1 MVEASTWVEEAPAV
15 AIPTEA
21 ARRLDWAM
29 AGLGGW
35 LVLGFYA
42 DLWAHRH
49 GIVDNTFITPW
60 HGLLYSGAMSFLVVL
75 GLLAVRRLFEGR
87 STLAACLAY
96 ARAMLRPPRAGG
108 LPVRALVDAMPAG
121 YRLSFLGSLVFTAA
135 GLLDLVWHTAFGFE
149 IDVETLLSPP
159 HLLLATAGVLMA
171 SGPLRSIW
179 YRATPVE
186 PGWLAQ
192 GPAVV
197 SLALVLCVFNAF
209 TQYANPITHVLA
221 SAPAAPILTPTDAG
235 MAVAFVRQG
244 WGASEVLIHAALIA
258 GFALVGLR
266 RRSLPEG
273 ALFLLVAGPS
283 LAMIPLM
290 DEWRF
295 VPAAIVAGLVAEGLV
310 RYVGYGATRRR
321 DLVVAF
327 VLPAQWFLLYFVTLR
342 MTSGIDWSPTLV
354 VGAIELAGVVGVL
367 LNEVTRSGLGR
378 PAEGL

>member
-1 MVEASTWVEEAPAV
+1 MVEASTWVEKAPAV

-21 ARRLDWAM
+21 TARLDWAM

-60 HGLLYSGAMSFLVVL
+60 HGLLYTGATSFLVGL
-75 GLLAVRRLFEGR
+75 GLLAVRRLFPGR
-87 STLAACLAY
+87 STTAAGLAY
-96 ARAMLRPPRAGG
+96 VRAMLRPERAGG
-108 LPVRALVDAMPAG
+108 LPVRALRDAMPAG
-121 YRLSFLGSLVFTAA
+121 YRLSFLGSLVFVGA

-179 YRATPVE
+179 YRARPVE
-186 PGWLAQ
+186 PGWDAQ
-192 GPAVV
+192 GPAVA

-221 SAPAAPILTPTDAG
+221 SPAAELRSVVDVG
-235 MAVAFVRQG
+235 MAVPFVREG
-244 WGASEVLIHAALIA
+244 WGASEILVHAALLA

-266 RRSLPEG
+266 RRSLPPG
-273 ALFLLVAGPS
+273 ALLVLVTAPT
-283 LAMIPLM
+283 LAMIPIM

-295 VPAAIVAGLVAEGLV
+295 VPAAVVAGLVAEGLT
-310 RYVGYGATRRR
+310 RFVGYGRTRAH

-327 VLPAQWFLLYFVTLR
+327 ALPAQWILLYFVTLR
-342 MTSGIDWSPTLV
+342 LTTGISWSPTLV
-354 VGAIELAGVVGVL
+354 VGAIELAGIVGVL
-367 LNEVTRSGLGR
+367 LNEVTRSGLG
-378 PAEGL
+378 